1 MTWLKEPHRELNYS
15 KRHRVVVSGGNHMM
29 EITST
34 VQTDAGR
41 FICLAEN
48 EHGRV
53 AAATFVNMLPPRVEG
68 EDDLETAAHLVKLPE
83 YDYEI
88 ELNKERGKMGEWLFL
103 FYNVHIIV
111 QVQSFCA

>member
-15 KRHRVVVSGGNHMM
+15 QRHRVVASGEHHMM
-29 EITST
+29 EITSA

-48 EHGRV
+48 QHGRI
-53 AAATFVNMLPPRVEG
+53 AAATFINMLPPRPDI
-68 EDDLETAAHLVKLPE
+68 DDDHLEARAHFVKLPE

-88 ELNKERGKMGEWLFL
+88 ELNKEKGKMGT
-103 FYNVHIIV
+103 
-111 QVQSFCA
+111 

>member
-1 MTWLKEPHRELNYS
+1 
-15 KRHRVVVSGGNHMM
+15 MM

-48 EHGRV
+48 QYGRI
-53 AAATFVNMLPPRVEG
+53 AAATFVNMLPPRTEQD
-68 EDDLETAAHLVKLPE
+68 DDLEAAAHFVKLPE

-88 ELNKERGKMGEWLFL
+88 ELNKERGKMGE
-103 FYNVHIIV
+103 
-111 QVQSFCA
+111 